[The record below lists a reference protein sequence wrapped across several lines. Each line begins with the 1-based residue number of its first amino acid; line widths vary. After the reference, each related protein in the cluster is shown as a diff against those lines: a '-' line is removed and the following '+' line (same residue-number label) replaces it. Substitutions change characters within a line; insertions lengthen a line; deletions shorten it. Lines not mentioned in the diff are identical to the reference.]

1 MLVDEVHILVKA
13 GNGGNGS
20 ASFIRNSQTARGG
33 PDGGNGG
40 IGGSIYMQGIN
51 DIDALQTFRYN
62 KKVRAEDG
70 VNGGK
75 NKLFGR
81 NGKDLVIRVPLGT
94 LVIDVLSKSTFE
106 VIDETTKHLI
116 ARGGKGG
123 RGNNEF
129 KSATNQAPKYAE
141 KGESG
146 EDKKVK
152 LELKIIADVG
162 LIGLPNAGKS
172 SLLEV
177 LTNAHP
183 KIANYPF
190 TTLEPNLGVM
200 DRLILADIPGL
211 IEGASQ
217 GKGLGIRFLK
227 HIERTKILVHCIDV
241 STRDPYKDYETIRL
255 ELQNFSQNLLSKK
268 EIILITKSDLISE
281 ENVKKFLALFKK
293 KKKEALPISIYNDDS
308 LNVLKGKIKE
318 LINP

>member
-40 IGGSIYMQGIN
+40 IGGSVYIQGVN

-62 KKVRAEDG
+62 KKVKAEDG

-81 NGKDLVIRVPLGT
+81 NGKDLIIRVPLGT
-94 LVIDVLSKSTFE
+94 LVIDVSSKSTFE

-241 STRDPYKDYETIRL
+241 STNDPYKDYETIRL

-268 EIILITKSDLISE
+268 EIILITKSDLISGK
-281 ENVKKFLALFKK
+281 NVKKFLALFKK

-318 LINP
+318 LINS

>member
-40 IGGSIYMQGIN
+40 IGGSVYIQGIN

-62 KKVRAEDG
+62 KKARAEDG

-81 NGKDLVIRVPLGT
+81 NGKDLIIKVPLGT
-94 LVIDVLSKSTFE
+94 LVIDVSSKSTFE

-129 KSATNQAPKYAE
+129 KSATNQAPKFAE

-146 EDKKVK
+146 EDKKIK
-152 LELKIIADVG
+152 LELKLIADVG

-227 HIERTKILVHCIDV
+227 HMERTKILVHCIDV
-241 STRDPYKDYETIRL
+241 STNDPYKDYETIRM
-255 ELQNFSQNLLSKK
+255 ELQNFNQNLLSKK

-308 LNVLKGKIKE
+308 LKVLKGKIKE
-318 LINP
+318 LISS

>member
-40 IGGSIYMQGIN
+40 IGGSIYIQGVN

-81 NGKDLVIRVPLGT
+81 NGKDLIVKVPLGT

-106 VIDETTKHLI
+106 VIDETTKYLI

-129 KSATNQAPKYAE
+129 KSATNQAPKFAE

-146 EDKKVK
+146 EDKKIK

-241 STRDPYKDYETIRL
+241 STNDPYKDYETIRM
-255 ELQNFSQNLLSKK
+255 ELQNFNQNLLSKK

-281 ENVKKFLALFKK
+281 ENVKKFLTLFKK

-308 LNVLKGKIKE
+308 LKVLKGKIKE
-318 LINP
+318 LINT